1 MSKYK
6 VFIDQGQIKIIQFNG
21 LEYALAIEK
30 QKKKVDFTKKTVK
43 VATLALVFFVLL
55 SLSPL
60 FSNIISGLQIMFFI
74 FCSVVSAFIISV
86 FAYDIDSV
94 EKDYNHLVQEYNLAK
109 EELQPEIMSLQKQ
122 LIKHNSEIQ
131 QLETQAKFSFKKSAT
146 QEITF

>member
-6 VFIDQGQIKIIQFNG
+6 VFIDQGQIKIVKFDG

-30 QKKKVDFTKKTVK
+30 QKNKVDFTKKTVRT
-43 VATLALVFFVLL
+43 ATLALVFFLLL
-55 SLSPL
+55 SFSPL
-60 FSNIISGLQIMFFI
+60 FFNIISSLQIMFFI
-74 FCSVVSAFIISV
+74 FCSVVSAFIINV
-86 FAYDIDSV
+86 FAFDIDSV

-131 QLETQAKFSFKKSAT
+131 QLETQAKFSFKKYAT
-146 QEITF
+146 HEITV